1 MRFTL
6 IDRITELKAGD
17 EITAVKNVSLA
28 EEYLQDHF
36 PLFPVLPGVFMLEAM
51 TEAAAWLIRHSE
63 SFAHSV
69 VTLKEA
75 RNVKYADFVEPGNT
89 LTVTAKFVKEEER
102 IVSLKAD
109 GKVDDR
115 PHVSARLVL
124 ERFNLADTNPA
135 DAELDEYSIAE
146 MRKLFDRLYRPQ

>member
-63 SFAHSV
+63 GFVHSV

-89 LTVTAKFVKEEER
+89 LTVTAKIVKQEER

-109 GKVDDR
+109 GTVDGR

-124 ERFNLADTNPA
+124 QRYNLADTNPA

>member
-17 EITAVKNVSLA
+17 EISAVKNVSLA

-51 TEAAAWLIRHSE
+51 TEAAAWLIRFSDN
-63 SFAHSV
+63 FAHSV

-89 LTVTAKFVKEEER
+89 LTVTAKIVKQEER
-102 IVSLKAD
+102 MVSLKAD
-109 GKVDDR
+109 GTVDGR

-124 ERFNLADTNPA
+124 ERYNLSDTRPP